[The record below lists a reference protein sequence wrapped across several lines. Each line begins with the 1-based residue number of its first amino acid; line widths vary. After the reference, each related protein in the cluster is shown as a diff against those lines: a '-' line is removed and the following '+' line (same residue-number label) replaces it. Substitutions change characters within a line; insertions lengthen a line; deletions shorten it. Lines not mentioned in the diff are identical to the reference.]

1 MPSPTYYLEYHDA
14 DRLHPFGYRQPIASD
29 TVLLGR
35 DPAADVRFHDDFPT
49 VSRRH
54 ALIRRQEGQ
63 YIIEPLSGT
72 NSTLVN
78 GQRIFRPTVLRN
90 GDEIRLST
98 DGPRLG
104 VFFPESRFGAS
115 LRPGLIPPAGTRHEN
130 FPGMAPPVSQNPGH
144 GYGDN
149 DGRRKFPW
157 MLLVWI
163 GVIVALGLGIWKIA
177 DLTSANRRLD
187 ELVAQN
193 LEQKQSSD
201 SSAQQ
206 QSVNPGAYPE
216 ASQGFD
222 AGQLPQSGGIN
233 GGWSNPSA
241 PVAVTPSGQ
250 AATESA
256 MKIADKS
263 VYFVMALGFEVTTPS
278 GEHYEIECGNG
289 EGQIPGWSGTGFLLS
304 DGRFVTARHVVEPW
318 YFLGGAD
325 GTDEELLSLNILASN
340 GGKVVAYIGAVSP
353 TGDKIMFKSSEC
365 RVNRSGDQWKRTRSG
380 ERVAIAPMGAR
391 DFATFQAGR
400 SGGLP
405 FSPDASRNLRR
416 GTKLTVLS
424 FPLGLGANS
433 YNDINPVYGS
443 ATVAADGLQEGMI
456 LTTETTYEKGSS
468 GGPVFITDSSGRLVV
483 VGITSAIAGRSTGFI
498 EPISSIR

>member
-1 MPSPTYYLEYHDA
+1 MPSRTYYLEYHDA
-14 DRLHPFGYRQPIASD
+14 DRLHPFGYRLAVESD
-29 TVLLGR
+29 AALLGR

-63 YIIEPLSGT
+63 YIIEPLSQT

-78 GQRIFRPTVLRN
+78 GQRIFRPTLLRS

-104 VFFPESRFGAS
+104 IFFPESRFGGS
-115 LRPGLIPPAGTRHEN
+115 IPPATLPPRGGNMYAGTN
-130 FPGMAPPVSQNPGH
+130 
-144 GYGDN
+144 GYTGGGYSHP
-149 DGRRKFPW
+149 DGRRPHGFPW
-157 MLLVWI
+157 GIII
-163 GVIVALGLGIWKIA
+163 GIAIAVAFGLGIWKII

-187 ELVAQN
+187 ELEAKR
-193 LEQKQSSD
+193 LEQQSSAD
-201 SSAQQ
+201 SANAQSQ
-206 QSVNPGAYPE
+206 QPFQAGSYPE
-216 ASQGFD
+216 AAQGLD
-222 AGQLPQSGGIN
+222 AGQLPQGGTAG
-233 GGWSNPSA
+233 GGWNSPSA
-241 PVAVTPSGQ
+241 PVSVTPSGQ

-263 VYFVMALGFEVTTPS
+263 VYYVMSLGFEVTTPD
-278 GEHYEIECGNG
+278 GDYYEIECGNG
-289 EGQIPGWSGTGFLLS
+289 EGQITGWSGTGFLLS

-318 YFLGGAD
+318 YFLEGGDA
-325 GTDEELLSLNILASN
+325 TDDELLSLNILASN

-365 RVNRSGDQWKRTRSG
+365 RVNRSGDRWKQTRSG
-380 ERVAIAPMGAR
+380 ERVAVAPMGAR

-443 ATVAADGLQEGMI
+443 ATVAADGLQDGMI